1 MAGARSGR
9 GPAGRAASGNI
20 VVELALV
27 LPLFLLIVAGIID
40 LGTLYWEKQILTNA
54 TAEGA
59 RMAARTATGGVADQT
74 SSQIRQIVQDYLN
87 RFHLQDAGGRA
98 IVLTQGGNFNYQWNT
113 ALTPVQLSVGVNHI
127 PVQLLLL
134 PNIQSL
140 FGGGLSGT
148 INLRAQTTMA
158 AEWTTPPG
166 P

>member
-9 GPAGRAASGNI
+9 RPAGRAASGNV

-40 LGTLYWEKQILTNA
+40 LGTLYWEKQVLTNA

-59 RMAARTATGGVADQT
+59 RVAARTAAGGVADQT
-74 SSQIRQIVQDYLN
+74 SSQILQIVQDYLN
-87 RFHLQDAGGRA
+87 RFHLQDPGGSA
-98 IVLTQGGNFNYQWNT
+98 IVLSQGGNFNYQWNT
-113 ALTPVQLSVGVNHI
+113 ALTPVQLSVGVSNI

-134 PNIQSL
+134 PNIQDL
-140 FGGGLSGT
+140 FGDGLSGT
-148 INLRAQTTMA
+148 ITLKAQTTVA
-158 AEWTTPPG
+158 AEWTTPPK